1 MVKVRTSVDIIYMD
15 FQKAFDSVSH
25 KRLLHKIDH
34 YGISGNLLRWTDG
47 FLSNR
52 RQCVVLSGNTSNWQ
66 DVKSGVP
73 QWSILGHLLFL
84 IYVNNLPQSTSSQVF
99 LFADDT
105 KLIQTILFPQLLIMS
120 SVKLTW
126 IT

>member
-1 MVKVRTSVDIIYMD
+1 MD

-105 KLIQTILFPQLLIMS
+105 KLI
-120 SVKLTW
+120 
-126 IT
+126 